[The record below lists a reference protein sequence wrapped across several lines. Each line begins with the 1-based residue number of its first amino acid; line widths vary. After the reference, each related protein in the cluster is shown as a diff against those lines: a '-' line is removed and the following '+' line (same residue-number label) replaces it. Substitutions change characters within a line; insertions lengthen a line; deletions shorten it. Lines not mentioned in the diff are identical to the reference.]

1 MTAPVSTW
9 VSLTTDGKEEF
20 REMAFFLGKDQ
31 QQKLLKP
38 TNDKV
43 YIRERPGVTVFTR
56 LVLIL

>member
-31 QQKLLKP
+31 QFYVRKPSNELWNLLCLVNIGFFQK
-38 TNDKV
+38 
-43 YIRERPGVTVFTR
+43 
-56 LVLIL
+56 ILFQ